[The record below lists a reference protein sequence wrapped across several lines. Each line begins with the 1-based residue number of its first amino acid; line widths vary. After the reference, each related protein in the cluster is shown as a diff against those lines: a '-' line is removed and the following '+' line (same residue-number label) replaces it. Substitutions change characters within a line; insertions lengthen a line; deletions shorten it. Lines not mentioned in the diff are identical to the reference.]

1 MNNSKKTKLIKL
13 KEKDDEKGFY
23 ILLTNGPAK
32 CYKDNKYIVPEYCLE
47 MLDKEGVS
55 YEVINQ

>member
-1 MNNSKKTKLIKL
+1 MNNSKKTELIKL
-13 KEKDDEKGFY
+13 KEKDDEKGFS

-32 CYKDNKYIVPEYCLE
+32 CYKDNKYIVPEYCLK
-47 MLDKEGVS
+47 MLDNEGIS